1 MLAGNLS
8 YFVLEKFVYSD
19 NCYKQSHDKG
29 TLIGFKMCSFS
40 GASASVGVVVVVV
53 IIIVI
58 IIIIMKK
65 LSVFF
70 FFLFSIFY
78 SP

>member
-40 GASASVGVVVVVV
+40 GASANVGVVVVVV
-53 IIIVI
+53 IIIVM